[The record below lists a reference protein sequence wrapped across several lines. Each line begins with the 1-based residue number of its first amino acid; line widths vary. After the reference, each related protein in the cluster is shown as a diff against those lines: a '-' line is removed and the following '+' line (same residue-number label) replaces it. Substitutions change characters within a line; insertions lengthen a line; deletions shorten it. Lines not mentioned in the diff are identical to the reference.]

1 MTSAL
6 LNISKVHWHCNVNVT
21 SRTNHFTLQYI
32 YTIIQVQ
39 MSLEP
44 FPTFLLSYYHIYCL
58 CDILYP
64 SYHIPSSCSLLWIM
78 PSVLP
83 STSIFLLFVLLQIHI
98 HFTEMWGTPFHLSIL
113 LDVTHYFG
121 HNVCSLSVRANKST
135 NTISSHDIAWCI
147 DTGLA
152 SPPLAELISPMGGI
166 LQVHTHPV
174 ENLKHSITPTVFTSH
189 GRGQGGILQ
198 CQLILLVRPRLE
210 RERGE
215 ERRGGAM
222 RERVS
227 QRKWGRDKIVIESC
241 QS

>member
-1 MTSAL
+1 
-6 LNISKVHWHCNVNVT
+6 
-21 SRTNHFTLQYI
+21 
-32 YTIIQVQ
+32 
-39 MSLEP
+39 
-44 FPTFLLSYYHIYCL
+44 
-58 CDILYP
+58 
-64 SYHIPSSCSLLWIM
+64 M

-83 STSIFLLFVLLQIHI
+83 SPAPLFFYFFYSSKCTYTGHETPCLAPHSLHI
-98 HFTEMWGTPFHLSIL
+98 HTPFHLSIL

-135 NTISSHDIAWCI
+135 NTISSHDIAWRI